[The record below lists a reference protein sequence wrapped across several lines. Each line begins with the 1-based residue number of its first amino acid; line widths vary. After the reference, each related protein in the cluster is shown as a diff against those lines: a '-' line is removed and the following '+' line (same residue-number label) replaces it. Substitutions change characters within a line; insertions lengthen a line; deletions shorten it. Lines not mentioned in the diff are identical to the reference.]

1 MHPKKAKVL
10 LKAGHMTQDEYNE
23 IVATYQAKKA
33 EQVELEKADAWFSE
47 LEKANYTTKKNMVRD
62 KAMDLSVKSGLTDD
76 RQESKRVGR
85 KASNLR
91 YSLRGSGGISF

>member
-1 MHPKKAKVL
+1 
-10 LKAGHMTQDEYNE
+10 
-23 IVATYQAKKA
+23 
-33 EQVELEKADAWFSE
+33 
-47 LEKANYTTKKNMVRD
+47 MVRD
-62 KAMDLSVKSGLTDD
+62 KALDLSVKAGLMED